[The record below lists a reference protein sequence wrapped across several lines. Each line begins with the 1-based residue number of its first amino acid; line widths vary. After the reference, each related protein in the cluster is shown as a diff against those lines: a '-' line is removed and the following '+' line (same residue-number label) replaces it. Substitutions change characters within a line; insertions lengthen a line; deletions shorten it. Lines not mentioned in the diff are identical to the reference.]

1 MYTPLLAVNKSIVC
15 AHFLREK
22 GELFS
27 STAPKAMELLPFLQ
41 TREYLFFF
49 RRPEEAG
56 KVVSPLMTSESIEL
70 LRSSL
75 TAKETEL
82 WQSLGPAWTL
92 SRFYSFSITN
102 HFRLVGCL
110 DDDPHW
116 TSRKNSL
123 ELIELSSI
131 NKVSLV

>member
-1 MYTPLLAVNKSIVC
+1 MYTPLLAVNKTILC

-22 GELFS
+22 GVLFS
-27 STAPKAMELLPFLQ
+27 STARKTGVVGITANAWVFV
-41 TREYLFFF
+41 FF

-92 SRFYSFSITN
+92 SRFFFLFDYEPF
-102 HFRLVGCL
+102 
-110 DDDPHW
+110 
-116 TSRKNSL
+116 
-123 ELIELSSI
+123 
-131 NKVSLV
+131 